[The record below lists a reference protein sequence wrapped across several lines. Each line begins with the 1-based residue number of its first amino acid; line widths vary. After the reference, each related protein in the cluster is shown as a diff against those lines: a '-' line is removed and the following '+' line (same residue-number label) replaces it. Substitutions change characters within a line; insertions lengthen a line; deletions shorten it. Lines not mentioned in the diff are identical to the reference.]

1 MSTCTALSEEDYKII
16 EEFSKDKELNMI
28 GCSHNQY
35 YYGLKHLFETRQDIK
50 DKCMQIETILK
61 KYIPCFVSFSNFTGK
76 EKNEIRFQGYYGND
90 HSFIGVNYLSLD
102 ELEGKNNEVN

>member
-1 MSTCTALSEEDYKII
+1 MSTSTTLSDEDYKKI
-16 EEFSKDKELNMI
+16 EELSKDKELNMI

-35 YYGLKHLFETRQDIK
+35 YYGLKHLFETRPDIK

-102 ELEGKNNEVN
+102 ELEGKNNETN